1 MSEEPVAK
9 EEKAG
14 AAMTTAAMATAAAAV
29 LHSSSPPSLVA
40 DGVPSIIIQDSFIV
54 EKPSLSPSASPSSSK
69 LNSNT
74 VPVPKARN
82 TKNYEVSV
90 EADLSAI
97 VPQARHRKD
106 LATVEEMPTMEV
118 YSQPAG
124 EEANAEFDTGQSLS
138 ARPRMSSS
146 PPSPSSFPVGVVM
159 NEHVARPPPVPKPR
173 RSPLPPS
180 STNELFLPS
189 SDETFH
195 PVAPPEN
202 EISPSQI
209 SPIQLNPFD
218 SDDEE
223 YSVSEDNDR
232 SFEDNDRGDILDLTY
247 NPGQSSNA
255 IILSNFEECDE
266 SMLNEDSVCEM
277 LENVI
282 KEHDHLTAEAPP
294 PKPASSSNAL
304 EMFNEEWNEA
314 DDDRMEAE
322 STVDFFNDQTVQ
334 LSPVEK
340 IAEDLVRV
348 ASLQTSGRD
357 EDTPINSSPKE
368 IRRDRLF
375 SLFSIPPSETDTEQ
389 KSSGIIELD
398 WLDDSNAD
406 GSQGFGGSHQLSSA
420 LTGASNSDH
429 AKTIDSA
436 VYVTGEEDI
445 RPHDVNSSLSDSS
458 PSSNFKEALNRPL
471 VAHLLPLEAVFTPPP
486 ATPQLLKLSV
496 QTPLSAQS
504 TGSNL
509 ARQDQL
515 AWDDYDMAVKA
526 ETPEVTGG
534 RRSIVPIEIADQEA
548 KARRKRISLAPCLK
562 TLTLESHT
570 NDQSA
575 GSPITEDDEDDDGAG
590 EQAGK
595 NSLPIETSLAL
606 SLPRHLIKNQTK
618 RKEKEIS

>member
-1 MSEEPVAK
+1 
-9 EEKAG
+9 
-14 AAMTTAAMATAAAAV
+14 
-29 LHSSSPPSLVA
+29 
-40 DGVPSIIIQDSFIV
+40 
-54 EKPSLSPSASPSSSK
+54 
-69 LNSNT
+69 
-74 VPVPKARN
+74 
-82 TKNYEVSV
+82 V
-90 EADLSAI
+90 EADLPAI

-146 PPSPSSFPVGVVM
+146 PPSPSFPVGVVM

-180 STNELFLPS
+180 STNELLLPS

-202 EISPSQI
+202 EISP
-209 SPIQLNPFD
+209 IQLNPFD
-218 SDDEE
+218 SDSDDEK
-223 YSVSEDNDR
+223 YSVSEDDDR
-232 SFEDNDRGDILDLTY
+232 RFEDNDRGDILDLTY

-255 IILSNFEECDE
+255 IILSNLEECDE
-266 SMLNEDSVCEM
+266 SILNEDSVCEM

-282 KEHDHLTAEAPP
+282 KEHDQQTAEAPP
-294 PKPASSSNAL
+294 PKPARSSNAL
-304 EMFNEEWNEA
+304 EMYNEEWNEA

-357 EDTPINSSPKE
+357 DDTPINSSPKE

-375 SLFSIPPSETDTEQ
+375 SLFSIPTSETDTEQ

-398 WLDDSNAD
+398 WLDDSKAD
-406 GSQGFGGSHQLSSA
+406 GSQGFGGSDQLSSA
-420 LTGASNSDH
+420 LMGASNSDH

-436 VYVTGEEDI
+436 VYVTGEDI

-458 PSSNFKEALNRPL
+458 PSSNFKEALNRPF

-534 RRSIVPIEIADQEA
+534 RRSIVPTEISDQEA
-548 KARRKRISLAPCLK
+548 KARRKRISLGPCLK

-618 RKEKEIS
+618 RKKRSANPSCLTCFFTFHYFLA